1 MPVKVLC
8 QAGDG
13 IEIRALHRGLAA
25 RIYQMVRA
33 EHARLSRFLPW
44 AQHTQSLSDTVAFLT
59 HARDAFVQGQAVHGG
74 IWVENELVGMMSLE
88 VKGPADQAAHIGY
101 WISSR
106 VEGKG
111 VMSRALHAFIDYA
124 FTEWKLHRLEI
135 YCATA
140 NVRSCRVAE
149 RAGFLK
155 EGTLR
160 GARKVNGEFLD
171 MNLFALLQPEWQ
183 ARRKGSG
190 RGPLVRPLAE

>member
-8 QAGDG
+8 HAGDG
-13 IEIRALHRGLAA
+13 IEIRTLHRGLAS
-25 RIYQMVRA
+25 RIYQMVRL
-33 EHARLSRFLPW
+33 EHARLARFLPW
-44 AQHTQSLSDTVAFLT
+44 AQQTQSLADTVAFLT
-59 HARDAFVQGQAVHGG
+59 QARDAFVQGQAVHGG
-74 IWVENELVGMMSLE
+74 IWVENELVGMIALE
-88 VKGPADQAAHIGY
+88 VKNPADQAAHIGY

-111 VMSRALHAFIDYA
+111 VMTRALGAFVAYA

-135 YCATA
+135 YCATG

-149 RAGFLK
+149 RVGFRK

-160 GARKVNGEFLD
+160 GARKVNAEFLD

-183 ARRKGSG
+183 AKRKGTG
-190 RGPLVRPLAE
+190 RGPAPPPLTE